1 MGTRNL
7 TLVISENKTKV
18 AQYGQWD
25 GYPEGQGK
33 TILKF
38 LRKCNLKIF
47 KERLGKVFFISSK
60 KVGQLWSECII
71 TNGKNWNE
79 LKTGE
84 LFKSKYPELS
94 RDTGAKVLELIYDE
108 KAFQLLNYSK
118 FIFDSLWCEW
128 VYVIDLDK
136 NKFEVYTNFSKNPL
150 TKKDRFYNIKFK
162 KDSVYPIKIV
172 KSYSLNKLPT
182 VKQFI
187 KDTTFENNKVIEK
200 EAYNIIINHKFKQCH
215 QTKKLDR

>member
-7 TLVISENKTKV
+7 TMVISEGKTKV

-33 TILKF
+33 TILRF
-38 LRKCNLKIF
+38 LERCDLNVF
-47 KERLGKVFFISSK
+47 KEKLDKVFFIDK
-60 KVGQLWSECII
+60 KKINEL
-71 TNGKNWNE
+71 WNE
-79 LKTGE
+79 IVMKE
-84 LFKSKYPELS
+84 IFKSKYPELH
-94 RDTGAKVLELIYDE
+94 RDTGAEILNLIYE
-108 KAFQLLNYSK
+108 GKAFKLIDDSK
-118 FIFDSLWCEW
+118 FIQDSLWCEW

-136 NKFEVYTNFSKNPL
+136 NKFEIYTNYSNNPL
-150 TKKDRFYNIKFK
+150 TKNDRFYNIKFK
-162 KDSVYPIKIV
+162 NDSVYPIKIV
-172 KSYSLNKLPT
+172 KAYSLNKLPT

>member
-7 TLVISENKTKV
+7 TMVISENKTKV

-38 LRKCNLKIF
+38 LKKCDLNIF
-47 KERLGKVFFISSK
+47 KGRLK
-60 KVGQLWSECII
+60 KVSFIDKKKINEL
-71 TNGKNWNE
+71 WNE
-79 LKTGE
+79 IVTTE
-84 LFKSKYPELS
+84 IFKSKYLELH
-94 RDTGAKVLELIYDE
+94 RDTGAEILNLIYE
-108 KAFQLLNYSK
+108 GKAFKLIDDSK
-118 FIFDSLWCEW
+118 FIQDSLWCEW

-136 NKFEVYTNFSKNPL
+136 NKFEIYTNYSNNPL
-150 TKKDRFYNIKFK
+150 TKNDRFYNIKFK
-162 KDSVYPIKIV
+162 NDSVYPIKIV
-172 KSYSLNKLPT
+172 KAYSLNKLPT